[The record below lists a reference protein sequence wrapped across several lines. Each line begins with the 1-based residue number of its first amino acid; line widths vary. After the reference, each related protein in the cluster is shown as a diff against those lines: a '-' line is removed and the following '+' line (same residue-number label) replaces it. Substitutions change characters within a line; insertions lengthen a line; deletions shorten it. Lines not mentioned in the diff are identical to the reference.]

1 MYYIRATWWAR
12 SWQRFSDAVLL
23 DRLRSVLELMGVNG
37 ETGYAAMYSRAIVT
51 CQNIDVLLM
60 KRLLVLK

>member
-1 MYYIRATWWAR
+1 M
-12 SWQRFSDAVLL
+12 
-23 DRLRSVLELMGVNG
+23 LELMGVNG